1 MFLLWTKIGG
11 KPFLKER
18 VWKIFLI
25 ENDSEITRT
34 TTKNKEIF
42 VQT

>member
-1 MFLLWTKIGG
+1 MLLLLTKIGG

-18 VWKIFLI
+18 VLKTFLI
-25 ENDSEITRT
+25 KNDSEITRT